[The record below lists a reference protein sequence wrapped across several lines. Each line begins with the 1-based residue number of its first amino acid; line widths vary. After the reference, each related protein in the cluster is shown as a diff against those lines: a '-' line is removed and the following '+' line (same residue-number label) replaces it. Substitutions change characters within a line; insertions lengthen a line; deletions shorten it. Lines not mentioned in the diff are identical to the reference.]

1 MRGKLPVYL
10 TMRPTFLAFA
20 LAALAAVPAAAEAQ
34 RVLGPSLDATTLR
47 RGTLRTMI
55 LSENILLN
63 GRWNQGTAEP
73 LGAGLSVN
81 LGPEAFTEL
90 ATIRDLMGTLGV
102 SDVNP
107 SLGSTRVDLRQR
119 LALTRLGFDYG
130 VTDRVMLRVQAPF
143 VRVRAE
149 GQLRLDGSSASA
161 GINPSLNGLP
171 GATNIA
177 AGNRAVVDAYAAAAS
192 ALTARRDACAA
203 SAGAHPECGT
213 ITAEAALVNATIAR
227 ASQFASAL
235 TTIYG
240 AQGLGTGQPFVPL
253 AGSTLE
259 TSLGAVGDGLRD
271 NFTRWGVTNV
281 TAGTGLPLGAQVPL
295 IAAEM
300 ANLISA
306 PLGEGYEAQDI
317 GKSSRQDLG
326 DIDIGVTVKLFD
338 AFAGDSARRAANSF
352 GIRQSLGLTYRLGG
366 GNFDIPDDFIDLGTG
381 SGHDAIALQSITD
394 VIISEKW
401 WATIG
406 LGWARGAAHERVI
419 RVPLLNGVDL
429 IGADRQVP
437 VRITPANMLEL
448 RVAPRWNVND
458 YFGIGAEWRFRT
470 RGEDDVVA
478 LGAPGIV
485 PPSGATVNEGYGA
498 MNTPSNSNEHRW
510 AWTLGYSTLAA
521 ESRGKAGLPIEIGYT
536 HEQSIAS
543 GRGVVPRRW
552 EDRIQIR
559 YYTRFLGR

>member
-1 MRGKLPVYL
+1 
-10 TMRPTFLAFA
+10 MRPTFLAFT
-20 LAALAAVPAAAEAQ
+20 LAALAAIPAAAEAQ
-34 RVLGPSLDATTLR
+34 RVLGPTLDATTLR

-63 GRWNQGTAEP
+63 GRWNDGRAEP
-73 LGAGLSVN
+73 LGGGLSVN
-81 LGPEAFTEL
+81 LGPDDFANLSE
-90 ATIRDLMGTLGV
+90 IRDLMGALGIADV
-102 SDVNP
+102 SP

-119 LALTRLGFDYG
+119 LAITRLGFDYG
-130 VTDRVMLRVQAPF
+130 LSDRVMLRVQAPF

-161 GINPSLNGLP
+161 GINPALIGLP
-171 GATNIA
+171 GAANIA
-177 AGNRAVVDAYAAAAS
+177 TGNRAVVDAYTNAVNS
-192 ALTARRDACAA
+192 LTARRNACAA
-203 SAGAHPECGT
+203 SAGAHPECGS
-213 ITAEAALVNATIAR
+213 IIAEAALVNATIAR

-240 AQGLGTGQPFVPL
+240 AQGLSPGQQFVPL
-253 AGSTLE
+253 AGSSLE
-259 TSLGAVGDGLRD
+259 TLLGGVGESLRT

-281 TAGTGLPLGAQVPL
+281 TATTGLPLGAQVPL
-295 IAAEM
+295 IAEGLR
-300 ANLISA
+300 NLITA
-306 PLGEGYEAQDI
+306 PFGEGFGAQDI

-326 DIDIGVTVKLFD
+326 DIDVGVTVKLFD
-338 AFAGDSARRAANSF
+338 AFAGDSARHAANSF
-352 GIRQSLGLTYRLGG
+352 GIRQSVGLTYRLGG

-401 WATIG
+401 WATVG
-406 LGWARGAAHERVI
+406 LGWARGAAHERVL
-419 RVPLLNGVDL
+419 RMPLLNGVDL
-429 IGADRQVP
+429 IRADRQVP

-470 RGEDDVVA
+470 RGEDEVVA

-485 PPSGATVNEGYGA
+485 PPAGATVNDGYGA
-498 MNTPSNSNEHRW
+498 MNTPSNSSEHRW
-510 AWTLGYSTLAA
+510 AWTVGYSTLAA

-536 HEQSIAS
+536 HEQSVAS
-543 GRGVVPRRW
+543 SRGVVPRRW